1 MTQLVF
7 AYLLNATWI
16 TPLLALS
23 AFGLERCSR
32 SAPTWRSQ
40 IWTAALVCAAL
51 LPVLPACGLQL
62 DAAAGLKLRGVA
74 AESGGGG
81 RLGWSAML
89 PLGRPTGNVLVVF
102 AAVVVS
108 GALLRL
114 GVTLL
119 AVRRLVRSSEPLD
132 LAPEAA
138 RALAA
143 FTVGHGRAAVEVRR
157 TRAVSSPAVVGW
169 RRPVVLAP
177 PEIDRLDAGQ
187 LRSTLLH
194 EAAHVIRGDYLANLL
209 VEVVSTVL
217 AWHPVV
223 YRMKARLRTAREA
236 ACDALAAAASPSR
249 HAYASGL
256 VGAARVFA
264 ERKTARN
271 RAAATAFE
279 LLGRGDLE
287 ARIADLL
294 SARAEG
300 GRASRRRTSFAA
312 GLAAIAV
319 LGPVLLFRVAPAAPV
334 VTLALRPPLIRSAA
348 ATSVETAKLGAF
360 AGVARPKVH
369 RRGAAARR
377 VLLAQTERRRLAG
390 SADVVLT
397 GRSSLAASTDAT
409 LLRARIDD
417 AAGSAPALRSAIL
430 WIFRAEALPQPGAD
444 EAGDAEEK
452 VPTGASARPRSQS
465 WSSPTPCA
473 EGVQIADPVE
483 PIARAQRSPSPQ
495 PLPSIT

>member
-1 MTQLVF
+1 MTQLVV
-7 AYLLNATWI
+7 AYLLNAAWI

-32 SAPTWRSQ
+32 PTPARRSQ

-51 LPVLPACGLQL
+51 LPGLPACSTQL
-62 DAAAGLKLRGVA
+62 GAAAGVELRGTGA
-74 AESGGGG
+74 G
-81 RLGWSAML
+81 RPGWSAML
-89 PLGRPTGNVLVVF
+89 PLGRWIRDLLVAGA
-102 AAVVVS
+102 AAVAL

-114 GVTLL
+114 SVTLL

-132 LAPEAA
+132 LVPEAA

-143 FTVGHGRAAVEVRR
+143 FTAGHGRAAVEVRC

-177 PEIDRLDAGQ
+177 PEIDLLDAGQ

-217 AWHPVV
+217 AWHPVA
-223 YRMKARLRTAREA
+223 YPMKARLRTAREA

-264 ERKTARN
+264 ERKPGGD
-271 RAAATAFE
+271 RAAATALG

-294 SARAEG
+294 PARAEG
-300 GRASRRRTSFAA
+300 GQASRRRTSFAA
-312 GLAAIAV
+312 GLAATAV
-319 LGPVLLFRVAPAAPV
+319 MGPVLFFRVAPAMPL
-334 VTLALRPPLIRSAA
+334 VTLALRPPLVKSAA
-348 ATSVETAKLGAF
+348 PASVEMAKLGAS
-360 AGVARPKVH
+360 ATVARSKTH

-377 VLLAQTERRRLAG
+377 VLLAQAERRRPAG
-390 SADVVLT
+390 RAYVVLT
-397 GRSSLAASTDAT
+397 AHSSLAAPRDAI
-409 LLRARIDD
+409 LLKARIDD

-430 WIFRAEALPQPGAD
+430 WILRAEPLPQPGANG
-444 EAGDAEEK
+444 A
-452 VPTGASARPRSQS
+452 TGTGENSPARASARPQSQS
-465 WSSPTPCA
+465 WGLPAAPA
-473 EGVQIADPVE
+473 QDVQIADPVGSG
-483 PIARAQRSPSPQ
+483 PPAQRSPAPQ